1 MKKAKPVRLK
11 RIGTPHGKPVV
22 ADDVVAEALATAG
35 GRVSEAARKLGY
47 SKSALYERIAA
58 SGTLKRAVELAR
70 EEIVD
75 EAEASL
81 RALIKA
87 GDPQAVIFTLRTIG
101 KKRGYII
108 NEAPAVTVNTNVGV
122 NTAGIGENPE
132 RQAKLKA
139 AYDRIRESAAAERS
153 GAGTPGAN

>member
-1 MKKAKPVRLK
+1 MKKAKPASLK

-22 ADDVVAEALATAG
+22 ADDVVAEALAAAG

-58 SGTLKRAVELAR
+58 SETLKRAVELAR
-70 EEIVD
+70 EELVD

-81 RALIKA
+81 RMLIKA
-87 GDPQAVIFTLRTIG
+87 GDPQSVIFALRTIG

-108 NEAPAVTVNTNVGV
+108 NEAPAVTVNTNTVV
-122 NTAGIGENPE
+122 NTGFGEDPE
-132 RQAKLKA
+132 RQAKLIA
-139 AYDRIRESAAAERS
+139 IRDRLRGIEVAKSSQGDSA
-153 GAGTPGAN
+153 N